1 MADEEVLFEGKGV
14 RITSTR
20 AEIHG
25 TTYAMNGV
33 TSVARR
39 KRAPQNG
46 VALVLVV
53 VGLVG
58 LLSCGGLGGLSFLA
72 RQRIL
77 AERTSSMGS
86 VQLREV
92 EARAAE
98 QAPLMTLGALG
109 AVFGAGGLL
118 VGSLSWSRRTTHV
131 VLLGTAGGERAALR
145 TPHQDL
151 ADSVATAIESAI
163 VRRG

>member
-14 RITSTR
+14 RITSKR

-58 LLSCGGLGGLSFLA
+58 LLSCGGLGGLSFL
-72 RQRIL
+72 
-77 AERTSSMGS
+77 
-86 VQLREV
+86 
-92 EARAAE
+92 
-98 QAPLMTLGALG
+98 
-109 AVFGAGGLL
+109 
-118 VGSLSWSRRTTHV
+118 
-131 VLLGTAGGERAALR
+131 R